1 MRWEMRVRASDD
13 REIERSKR
21 KAASDNYGDVLRKYH
36 QSLHCFSLVSHSF
49 VDLSIHNSIVAS
61 CRSCACASLVSVD
74 LVVHSLPL
82 APPHPHLISEPTTT
96 TFVAEK
102 MTRGQQKIQ
111 AQQKRAGTVP
121 HPCSL
126 LSVLLCLMPRARMV
140 ALTEILP
147 EQRKWPSRR
156 SPPRRGALPRRPS
169 RCSARSARCVCFGV
183 RLNFVVHSVLLSA
196 RGWGVDGM
204 ITWLIIVE

>member
-21 KAASDNYGDVLRKYH
+21 KAASDNYGAASGNNIKA
-36 QSLHCFSLVSHSF
+36 
-49 VDLSIHNSIVAS
+49 SIALASSAIPSSISRSSIVAS

-82 APPHPHLISEPTTT
+82 APPISSPLWPRKWL
-96 TFVAEK
+96 VDSRRSRRSRSA
-102 MTRGQQKIQ
+102 R
-111 AQQKRAGTVP
+111 VP
-121 HPCSL
+121 YRTLARCGWWG
-126 LSVLLCLMPRARMV
+126 CLMPRARMV
-140 ALTEILP
+140 ALTEILH

-183 RLNFVVHSVLLSA
+183 RLKFVVHSVLLSA

-204 ITWLIIVE
+204 ISWLIIVEW